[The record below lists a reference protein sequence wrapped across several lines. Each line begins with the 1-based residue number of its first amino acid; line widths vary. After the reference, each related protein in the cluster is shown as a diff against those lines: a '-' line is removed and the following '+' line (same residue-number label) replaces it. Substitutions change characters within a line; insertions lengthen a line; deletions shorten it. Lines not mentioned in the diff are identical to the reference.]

1 MSTCQSTVLGYAL
14 RDDTA
19 SHALFLNGT
28 SMLRSLHHGDA
39 CKQDHLTCFCRSL
52 QELILFL
59 QKLPTAGWG
68 EKEVESVL
76 SRAYM
81 WRASFDHARS
91 HLSQ

>member
-1 MSTCQSTVLGYAL
+1 MRRDHLFLKGPEFTVLP
-14 RDDTA
+14 TP
-19 SHALFLNGT
+19 
-28 SMLRSLHHGDA
+28 
-39 CKQDHLTCFCRSL
+39 CFCGFL

-59 QKLPTAGWG
+59 QKLPTAEWG